1 MFRVQC
7 WPLEDSHKF
16 GPFRR
21 VGVRSRF
28 EIFWISQKPRQQA
41 MLAANISH
49 CISHCT
55 AEVAAGVF
63 ARLDPATVKQVVLI
77 GWGTTEAATMFDSR
91 SLWPMICLEACN
103 QFAMG

>member
-1 MFRVQC
+1 
-7 WPLEDSHKF
+7 
-16 GPFRR
+16 
-21 VGVRSRF
+21 
-28 EIFWISQKPRQQA
+28 
-41 MLAANISH
+41 MLATWRLTQVWTISEGWGSLQVWDILDQPEAETASDAGSH